1 MRVFGRSL
9 AFLGLMDLQR
19 SHVNRIECS
28 VSENSPHCTVSIRFK
43 NDRED
48 PAGFLEVREW
58 TLEQAQAFA
67 DDAVR
72 STGHVCTSAC
82 GGWKW
87 FLTAP

>member
-19 SHVNRIECS
+19 SHV
-28 VSENSPHCTVSIRFK
+28 PHCTVSIRFK